1 MQPSQRSISYMDT
14 KYVFGNGPD
23 NSPTALVLGPNY
35 IASRFYHHS
44 PPELRYLLLHFSG
57 KTQGT
62 ST

>member
-1 MQPSQRSISYMDT
+1 MDT